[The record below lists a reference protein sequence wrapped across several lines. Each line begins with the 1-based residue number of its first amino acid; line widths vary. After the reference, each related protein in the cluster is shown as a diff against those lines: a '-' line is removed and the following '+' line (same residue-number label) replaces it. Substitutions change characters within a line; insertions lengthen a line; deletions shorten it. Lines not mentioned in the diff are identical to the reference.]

1 MSASRIDLGA
11 PTWIYLSG
19 PDIKM
24 GCWVLARFSIFVTE
38 PVPGIEA
45 ELTVLK
51 DVDVRIKDRFLDRV
65 DSEDLR
71 NVDAVIAGDS
81 KITRES
87 LKAADRLKVIGRL
100 GAGVDSVDVK
110 ACTEMGILVFN
121 APGLNAQSVA
131 EHIMGLMVAV
141 AKKFRTVDILVRS
154 GRWAEKAH
162 HIGYELF
169 GKTLG
174 IVGLGNIGSRLAK
187 MAQAF
192 GMAAIAYDP
201 YIPVEKALSLNVKL
215 VDLEVL
221 LRDSDFISIN
231 APLTEETKGLIGER
245 QLRMM
250 KRNAILINTARGGLV
265 DEKALYEALKN
276 NWIAGAGIDVLENE
290 PVTDHPLFK
299 LENVILTPH
308 TASWTVEAFRRV
320 VSTVCENILKTL
332 NGGIPENLVNPEVLE
347 RTRL

>member
-1 MSASRIDLGA
+1 M
-11 PTWIYLSG
+11 
-19 PDIKM
+19 
-24 GCWVLARFSIFVTE
+24 ARFNIFVTE
-38 PVPGIEA
+38 PIPGIES
-45 ELTVLK
+45 ELTILK
-51 DVDVRIKDRFLDRV
+51 DAEVRIKDRFLERV
-65 DSEDLR
+65 ESEDLL

-87 LKAADRLKVIGRL
+87 LEGAGRLKVIGRL
-100 GAGVDSVDVK
+100 GAGVDSVDIQ
-110 ACTEMGILVFN
+110 ACTERGILVFN

-131 EHIMGLMVAV
+131 EHIIGLMVAV
-141 AKKFRTVDILVRS
+141 AKKFRIVDGLVRS

-162 HIGYELF
+162 HIGFELF

-174 IVGLGNIGSRLAK
+174 IIGLGNIGSKLAR
-187 MAQAF
+187 MAQAL
-192 GMAAIAYDP
+192 GMETIAYDP
-201 YIPVEKALSLNVKL
+201 YIPAEKAERLNVKL
-215 VDLEVL
+215 VGLESL

-231 APLTEETKGLIGER
+231 APLTGETRGLIGER

-250 KRNAILINTARGGLV
+250 KKNTILINTARGGLV
-265 DEKALYEALKN
+265 DEQALYEALKN

-290 PVTDHPLFK
+290 PVTEHPLFN

-332 NGGIPENLVNPEVLE
+332 MGGTPENLVNPEVLK
-347 RTRL
+347 RTKN